1 MKFKIKHRFTGKI
14 LFEAE
19 TESLKLAIELA
30 VKSRANLA
38 GAYLAGAY
46 LAGANLAGAY
56 LARANL
62 TGAYLDGAYLAGAY
76 LDGAYLAGAN
86 LDGANLARANLDGAN
101 LDGAY
106 LNKVKIPPINSH
118 QFTSEILWHKAKT
131 ESQKNFSARVR
142 LETNKCWKDFY
153 ILADKMKVKTWV
165 KKVLSHWWE
174 YKEMI
179 KSIENAK

>member
-30 VKSRANLA
+30 VKSRANLD

-76 LDGAYLAGAN
+76 
-86 LDGANLARANLDGAN
+86 

>member
-86 LDGANLARANLDGAN
+86 LDGA
-101 LDGAY
+101 Y